1 MFCTACGA
9 AVEVDNFCTNC
20 GARLHEGSQVA
31 APTIAPAQTSVPAGI
46 DPVRAVPASAE
57 TASAMPVGADH
68 DNLPADETP
77 SVASRVWDGVERVG
91 DAVTTVFAVVVGLG
105 WILFGI
111 IVFVAAGNGYGTGW
125 SWLIGTGMIV
135 YGIFLV
141 MPTRGTKFIIY

>member
-31 APTIAPAQTSVPAGI
+31 APTIAPAQTSVPAGV
-46 DPVRAVPASAE
+46 DPV
-57 TASAMPVGADH
+57 SAMLASADH
-68 DNLPADETP
+68 DSVPAHETP